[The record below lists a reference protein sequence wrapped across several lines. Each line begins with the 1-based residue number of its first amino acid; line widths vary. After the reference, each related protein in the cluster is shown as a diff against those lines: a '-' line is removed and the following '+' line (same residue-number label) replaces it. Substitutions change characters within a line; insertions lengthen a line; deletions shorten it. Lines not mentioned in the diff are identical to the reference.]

1 MAAQVSTVG
10 IPFGTAPLG
19 DGTGD
24 TTTNWIWGGSKRGF
38 ELRLLASAY
47 FNIPS
52 GLTVTIE
59 RTFANPDN
67 ELAVWTTIA
76 AGVTN
81 QDYSYVGPPFSGL
94 RFTRTAGTGVILGT
108 MSENPGVVGSSA
120 TSPSV
125 VVGPAASGATSV
137 GNPVKVGADYNSTP
151 ITLTSGQVGTIQV
164 DASGYLKVREQYQ
177 AGSEDNTNLVSAT
190 VERLLSGV
198 STYSP
203 TLFTNYGANL
213 TLNVKAAAG
222 NVYSIHAQNINAA
235 LRYVQIHNT
244 ATTPAGGAVPLV
256 SFPIPVTGLINI
268 DHDMLP
274 AGGLYCSTGIAFAIS
289 TTLATY
295 TASAT
300 ANEHNVF
307 ITYK

>member
-1 MAAQVSTVG
+1 MAQVITAG
-10 IPFGTAPLG
+10 IPFGTRLLG
-19 DGTGD
+19 DGTGETF
-24 TTTNWIWGGSKRGF
+24 TTSDLLGTANGSDQRVLG
-38 ELRLLASAY
+38 SAN
-47 FNIPS
+47 FNVPS
-52 GLTVTIE
+52 GLTVTLQK
-59 RTFANPDN
+59 TFQNPGNLD
-67 ELAVWTTIA
+67 AVWTT
-76 AGVTN
+76 VTTGLTN
-81 QDYSYVGPPFSGL
+81 TDYYYSGPLVSGL
-94 RFTRTAGTGVILGT
+94 RFLRTAGTGTVLGT
-108 MSENPGVVGSSA
+108 MSEMPGVLGGSA
-120 TSPSV
+120 TTPSV
-125 VVGPAASGATSV
+125 VVGPAADNAAAT
-137 GNPVKVGADYNSTP
+137 GNPVIVGGEYNVTPETYADGDAAR
-151 ITLTSGQVGTIQV
+151 LQV
-164 DASGYLKVREQYQ
+164 DVNGYLKVREQYQ
-177 AGSEDNTNLVSAT
+177 PGSEDNTNLVSAT

-203 TLFTNYGANL
+203 TIFTNYGANL

-256 SFPIPVTGLINI
+256 SFAIPVTGLINI

-274 AGGLYCSTGIAFAIS
+274 AGGVYCSTGIAFAIS

>member
-1 MAAQVSTVG
+1 MAQVTTNG
-10 IPFGTAPLG
+10 IPFGTPTLG
-19 DGTGD
+19 DGATVD
-24 TTTNWIWGGSKRGF
+24 TPTSSILGGSDKW
-38 ELRLLASAY
+38 ELRSFSSLY
-47 FNIPS
+47 FNVPT
-52 GLTVTIE
+52 GLTVTLQ
-59 RTFANPDN
+59 RTFHLPNDPN
-67 ELAVWTTIA
+67 AVWTSITT
-76 AGVTN
+76 GLTN
-81 QDYSYVGPPFSGL
+81 QDYNYAGPPVSGFRFL
-94 RFTRTAGTGVILGT
+94 RTDGTGIIRGNV
-108 MSENPGVVGSSA
+108 SEMPGVVGSSA
-120 TSPSV
+120 SSPSV

-151 ITLTSGQVGTIQV
+151 ITLTNGQVGTLQV
-164 DASGYLKVREQYQ
+164 DANGYLKVREQYQ
-177 AGSEDNTNLVSAT
+177 AGSEDNTNLVSTT

-203 TLFTNYGANL
+203 TIFTNYGANL

-274 AGGLYCSTGIAFAIS
+274 AGGVYCSTGIAFAIS

-300 ANEHNVF
+300 ANEHNTF